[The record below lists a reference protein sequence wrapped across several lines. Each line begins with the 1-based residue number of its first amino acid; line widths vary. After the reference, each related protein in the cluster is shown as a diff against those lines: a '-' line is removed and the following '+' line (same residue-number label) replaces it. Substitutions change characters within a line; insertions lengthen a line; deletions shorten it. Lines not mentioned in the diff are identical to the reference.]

1 MKKTLQLLLLFQ
13 IVGFHSKAQLELLTP
28 SSVYFKDHSRSS
40 GEVKYLLKKK
50 AIQLN
55 TGAKNAEIPIFEI
68 DSIITDY
75 NETFVIRKWENQYN
89 LYEKIVK
96 GKASLLYKKGE
107 NKYYIQRNDSI
118 TLLPQKS
125 LKGTLI
131 VLFPDFSL
139 SKKLSKERNATV
151 RYNDKFLSNYV
162 HSYNKELHQNAKSQI
177 FEASSSKQ
185 NWYLSP
191 YLGYQLTQT
200 KIKSDNQNTTSS
212 LYASPVFGL
221 SFSYKRPF
229 KNLYLE
235 IDLYKNSFSIA
246 KEKID
251 ETVNLTRG
259 ASPGSFVILSFKPTI
274 TSSKSENIFMDSKI
288 VYDFRR
294 RTTQKTVPYIS
305 IGPSVGFPI
314 KSEVIFGTIYYDYAN
329 EKEFRL
335 YSQSTK
341 FTSYYHFGGNGSV
354 GIKHSFSP
362 NLQFKIGVKA
372 QSTFIKVVPRNS
384 TGLSENP
391 INIPGR
397 PSKVPYAIST
407 YSFIT
412 TNQNFLGELG
422 LYFKF

>member
-1 MKKTLQLLLLFQ
+1 MKKILQLLCFFQ
-13 IVGFHSKAQLELLTP
+13 ITGFHSNAQLELLTP
-28 SSVYFKDHSRSS
+28 SSVYFKDRSRSI
-40 GEVKYLLKKK
+40 GEVKYLSKKK
-50 AIQLN
+50 VIQLN
-55 TGAKNAEIPIFEI
+55 TGVKNVEIPILEI

-107 NKYYIQRNDSI
+107 NQYYVQRNDSI
-118 TLLPQKS
+118 TLLSQKL

-131 VLFPDFSL
+131 VLFPDFLL

-162 HSYNKELHQNAKSQI
+162 HSYNKEVYPGAKSQI

-185 NWYLSP
+185 NWYISP

-229 KNLYLE
+229 KKLYLE
-235 IDLYKNSFSIA
+235 MDLYKNSFSII

-251 ETVNLTRG
+251 ETVNLTKG

-274 TSSKSENIFMDSKI
+274 TSFKSENIFLDTKI
-288 VYDFRR
+288 IYDFRR
-294 RTTQKTVPYIS
+294 RTIQKTIPYIS
-305 IGPSVGFPI
+305 VGPSVGFPL
-314 KSEVIFGTIYYDYAN
+314 KSEVIFGTIYYDFSN

-341 FTSYYHFGGNGSV
+341 FTSYYHFGGNASV
-354 GIKHSFSP
+354 GIKHTFTTK
-362 NLQFKIGVKA
+362 LQLKIGVKV
-372 QSTFIKVVPRNS
+372 QSTFIKVVPRNAVS
-384 TGLSENP
+384 LSQNPVNITGS
-391 INIPGR
+391 
-397 PSKVPYAIST
+397 PSPVPYIISPYT
-407 YSFIT
+407 FVT
-412 TNQNFLGELG
+412 TNRSVLGDFG